1 MRAPENHQICCDMGI
16 RRSNYLQQKTDLV
29 VDSKLSL
36 TKQFIGA
43 ACNEFQK
50 NLNLPLS
57 F

>member
-43 ACNEFQK
+43 ACNAFQK
-50 NLNLPLS
+50 I
-57 F
+57 